1 MAEENVV
8 VERGRDPLPPTGGK
22 KGGRGQSKSSDALA
36 LLDGRTGHL
45 EIAMGDVKDHVGMVE
60 QNLQTLEDHVLEEL
74 ESLKRAV
81 GAQDELRERFTELF
95 NSLQEQLDVV
105 KVGMEEIRQDAAMC
119 KRAIAGGAVVTP
131 GPRVDMPKP
140 KEFRGK
146 RDAKELD
153 NYIWHMERYF
163 KGASIVD
170 EKTKV
175 RTATLYL
182 TDTATLW
189 WRGKHCDIEKGLY
202 TIDTWEVFK
211 KEIKKQFYLE
221 NVAYEARKKMKELR
235 HKRSISEYDNLVYPY
250 RTYVPG
256 EENFELQVKWIYN
269 L

>member
-1 MAEENVV
+1 MSLWNVGGPKQ
-8 VERGRDPLPPTGGK
+8 VEGCTCFVGWPD
-22 KGGRGQSKSSDALA
+22 
-36 LLDGRTGHL
+36 GHL
-45 EIAMGDVKDHVGMVE
+45 EIAMADVKDHVGMVE
-60 QNLQTLEDHVLEEL
+60 QNLQTLEDHILEEL

-95 NSLQEQLDVV
+95 NSLQEQLDEV
-105 KVGMEEIRQDAAMC
+105 KVGVEEIRQDGAMC
-119 KRAIAGGAVVTP
+119 KRTIAGGAVVTP
-131 GPRVDMPKP
+131 SPSLDTPKP

-163 KGASIVD
+163 EGASITD

-189 WRGKHCDIEKGLY
+189 WHRKHCEIEKGLY

-211 KEIKKQFYLE
+211 KEIKKQFYPE
-221 NVAYEARKKMKELR
+221 NVAYEARNKMKELR
-235 HKRSISEYDNLVYPY
+235 HKGSADANTLIGNRPLVRSFVDM
-250 RTYVPG
+250 
-256 EENFELQVKWIYN
+256 QQ
-269 L
+269 